1 VADEDLADDEA
12 APERRPAHTVIDG
25 SVAHPA
31 RVYDY
36 WLGGKDNYAADRR
49 AGDAVKAVRPAI
61 VRDVRANRGFM
72 RRAAAY
78 LAGHG
83 VRQFLDIGS
92 GIPTSPNLHEV
103 VQDVDPA
110 GRVVYVDNDPVVLA
124 QARAL
129 LASSPEGATDYIDA
143 DLRNPRAILRQA
155 ERTLDFSSP
164 VAVFLVSILW
174 LIGDAEDPYGIVET
188 LMDAVSGGS
197 CLVVS
202 HPASDIESGPAAKA
216 VRRYSRLVT
225 STATLRSYGEV
236 SRFFQGLEL
245 VPPGMTQCHLWRPE
259 GVDDTGEQYQVAGW
273 AAVGWKHARPGGHLG
288 VVADERPV
296 RLGPRVACR
305 PARLRSRWRWMT
317 TLDGSRSSR
326 EPGRASARR

>member
-36 WLGGKDNYAADRR
+36 WLGGKDNYLADRR
-49 AGDAVKAVRPAI
+49 AGDAVKAVRPGV
-61 VRDVRANRGFM
+61 VREVRANRGFM

-129 LASSPEGATDYIDA
+129 LASSPEGATDYIHA
-143 DLRNPRAILRQA
+143 DLRDPRAILRQA
-155 ERTLDFSSP
+155 ERTLDLSRP
-164 VAVFLVSILW
+164 VAVFLVSVLW
-174 LIGDAEDPYGIVET
+174 LLSDAEDPYGIVET
-188 LMDAVSGGS
+188 LMDAVPGGS

-202 HPASDIESGPAAKA
+202 HPASDILTDSAAKA
-216 VRRYSRLVT
+216 LRRYSRLVT
-225 STATLRSYGEV
+225 SAATLRSSGQV

-245 VPPGMTQCHLWRPE
+245 VPPGVTQCHLWRPADA
-259 GVDDTGEQYQVAGW
+259 DDGREQYEVAVW
-273 AAVGWKHARPGGHLG
+273 AAVGRKHAQPGGH
-288 VVADERPV
+288 
-296 RLGPRVACR
+296 
-305 PARLRSRWRWMT
+305 
-317 TLDGSRSSR
+317 
-326 EPGRASARR
+326 